1 MAMTNRGN
9 FTHRMD
15 EPGATLDTT
24 DVDFGPANGNNLLN
38 TPDDDDSG
46 SSDGDDTRANPPM
59 AALPGSTVA
68 HNAGCRCEVCGGPVP
83 GASAL

>member
-15 EPGATLDTT
+15 EPGSTLDLT

-38 TPDDDDSG
+38 TPDGDDSEPT
-46 SSDGDDTRANPPM
+46 DGDDTRANPPM
-59 AALPGSTVA
+59 VVPQSFGVA
-68 HNAGCRCEVCGGPVP
+68 HNAGCRCEVCAGPVP
-83 GASAL
+83 NPHAL